1 MIIFLIL
8 ENLSEMRGFFYF
20 SAMKNNIYSIL
31 FLFVT
36 VFGYTQEKQLLP
48 TGVIIDSVKITTAL
62 TESYAIYFP
71 KKYDAKTPLALVFIF
86 EPDARGKIGIEP
98 FILAAE
104 KYHYILVCSNTLR
117 NGSIQDNI
125 AVANRL
131 FEDVL
136 QTYSIDTSQLYI
148 AGFSGGARL
157 ASYFGISTGA
167 FQGVIACGASFNNM
181 DKFIPPSNKF
191 SYVGMVGDRDMNYQE
206 MIGNKQWL
214 DNAKMVNTLFVSHEE
229 HVWPK
234 QSEMLRAFDWLEI
247 QAYRKNIR
255 PKNDTIIKRIYDV
268 NLRIADSLKA
278 NKEMVPSV
286 NAYEKGITFFNTNED
301 NFLRAKIAEIK
312 KNREYKEEVTK
323 MEKINILENELLDK
337 LSLRFDQELKS
348 AKGKAN
354 FKFWKSEIKDL
365 KMMKSDDKN
374 PLLQNMVIR
383 VLYWFQVSVY
393 ETGQESKRN
402 QQNDKF
408 AYCEEL
414 YKIITEVD

>member
-1 MIIFLIL
+1 
-8 ENLSEMRGFFYF
+8 
-20 SAMKNNIYSIL
+20 
-31 FLFVT
+31 
-36 VFGYTQEKQLLP
+36 
-48 TGVIIDSVKITTAL
+48 
-62 TESYAIYFP
+62 
-71 KKYDAKTPLALVFIF
+71 
-86 EPDARGKIGIEP
+86 
-98 FILAAE
+98 
-104 KYHYILVCSNTLR
+104 
-117 NGSIQDNI
+117 
-125 AVANRL
+125 
-131 FEDVL
+131 
-136 QTYSIDTSQLYI
+136 
-148 AGFSGGARL
+148 
-157 ASYFGISTGA
+157 
-167 FQGVIACGASFNNM
+167 
-181 DKFIPPSNKF
+181 
-191 SYVGMVGDRDMNYQE
+191 MVGDRDMNYQE

-255 PKNDTIIKRIYDV
+255 PKNDTIIKRIYDT
-268 NLRIADSLKA
+268 NLRIVDSLKA

-312 KNREYKEEVTK
+312 KTREYKEEVNK

-337 LSLRFDQELKS
+337 FSLRFDQELKS
-348 AKGKAN
+348 AKSKAN

-414 YKIITEVD
+414 YKIITEAD

>member
-1 MIIFLIL
+1 
-8 ENLSEMRGFFYF
+8 MRGFFYF
-20 SAMKNNIYSIL
+20 SVMKNTIYSIL

-36 VFGYTQEKQLLP
+36 VFGYTQDKQLLP
-48 TGVIIDSVKITTAL
+48 TGAIIDSVKIATAP

-104 KYHYILVCSNTLR
+104 TYHYILVCSNTLR

-136 QTYSIDTSQLYI
+136 QTYAIDTSQLYI

-255 PKNDTIIKRIYDV
+255 PKNDTIIKRIYDT
-268 NLRIADSLKA
+268 NLRIVDSLKA

-312 KNREYKEEVTK
+312 KTREYKEEVNK

-337 LSLRFDQELKS
+337 FSLRFDQELKS
-348 AKGKAN
+348 AKSKAN

-414 YKIITEVD
+414 YKIITEAD